1 MKGTRRHPDY
11 QSILWKVFYTTLL
24 LVVFSLFSLPEHVFA
39 FRRIVQQRAYLN
51 IPAYTLSLYT
61 QYDDGRWE
69 RLTVPAGV
77 GKGPKRQYQT
87 PTGQGELYAKA
98 IGVTFQ
104 YGEQNPKELVGK
116 TITHSNTFDKK
127 TLEPVRI
134 KMPND
139 MKSIFM
145 KLNSDIDGQF
155 YTQFVIHETTDW
167 YTVGAPA
174 SKGCIRIDRE
184 DMQRLYNALDP
195 SIQKGTL
202 INPVPFVAYYD
213 VAEYHPEQRMV
224 VLHANVYERPVNY
237 VHEILHDL
245 KEAGVDTRLMNMS
258 ALVNIV
264 NQANVQFEQAMSTIR
279 TRLRKAP
286 FERLIYQ
293 HEKQSLH
300 FTFYLR
306 FRY

>member
-1 MKGTRRHPDY
+1 LYYLCFGQR
-11 QSILWKVFYTTLL
+11 QI
-24 LVVFSLFSLPEHVFA
+24 FA
-39 FRRIVQQRAYLN
+39 DNNIIQQLAYLN
-51 IPAYTLSLYT
+51 IPAYSLNLYT
-61 QYDDGRWE
+61 QYGDGRWE
-69 RLTVPAGV
+69 RLEIPVGV
-77 GKGPKRQYQT
+77 GRGNQRNYQT

-145 KLNSDIDGQF
+145 KLNSDINSQF
-155 YTQFVIHETTDW
+155 YKRFVIHETTDW

-174 SKGCIRIDRE
+174 SKGCVRIDRE
-184 DMQRLYNALDP
+184 DMQRLYNAIDP
-195 SIQKGTL
+195 TVQEGMLS
-202 INPVPFVAYYD
+202 NPVPITAYYD
-213 VAEYHPEQRMV
+213 VAEYYPDQKMV
-224 VLHANVYERPVNY
+224 VLHANVYNRPIDY
-237 VHEILHDL
+237 VHEILYDL
-245 KEAGVDTRLMNMS
+245 REAGIDTRLMNMP

-264 NQANVQFEQAMSTIR
+264 RQAEVQFEQAIATID

-286 FERLIYQ
+286 FERLIQ
-293 HEKQSLH
+293 THEKQVLH
-300 FTFYLR
+300 FTFYLT

>member
-1 MKGTRRHPDY
+1 MRGTGHLLKS
-11 QSILWKVFYTTLL
+11 QSILGKAFYTTLL
-24 LVVFSLFSLPEHVFA
+24 VIVFSIFFVPEEGPSFQ
-39 FRRIVQQRAYLN
+39 RIVQQQAYLN
-51 IPAYTLSLYT
+51 IPAYTLNLYT

-69 RLTVPAGV
+69 RLAVPVGV
-77 GKGPKRQYQT
+77 GQGPKRKYQT

-104 YGEQNPKELVGK
+104 YGAQNPEELVGK
-116 TITHSNTFDKK
+116 IITHSNTFDKK

-134 KMPND
+134 KMPDD

-145 KLNSDIDGQF
+145 KLYSDIDGQF
-155 YTQFVIHETTDW
+155 YTQFVLHETTDW

-184 DMQRLYNALDP
+184 DMFRLYNALDP
-195 SIQKGTL
+195 SVQKGNL
-202 INPVPFVAYYD
+202 ANPVPIVTYYD
-213 VAEYHPEQRMV
+213 VAEYHPEQKMV
-224 VLHANVYERPVNY
+224 VLHANVYNRPVDY

-245 KEAGVDTRLMNMS
+245 KEVGIDTRLMNMP

-264 NQANVQFEQAMSTIR
+264 KQAEVQFDQAMSTIR

-286 FERLIYQ
+286 FERLIHQ
-293 HEKQSLH
+293 HEKQLLH
-300 FTFYLR
+300 FTFYLI
-306 FRY
+306 FR